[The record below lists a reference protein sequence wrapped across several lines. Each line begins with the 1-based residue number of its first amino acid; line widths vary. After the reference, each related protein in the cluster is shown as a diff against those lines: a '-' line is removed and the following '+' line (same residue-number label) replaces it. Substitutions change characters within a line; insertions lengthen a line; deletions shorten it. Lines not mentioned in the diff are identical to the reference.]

1 MNLKTQKESRRLNL
15 NNMAKEISEESKFQI
30 SVKTLIS
37 IVVAVATVISA
48 YFGLMASINSKFS
61 ELESQVEKALEL
73 PKPGTGTYTIDMG
86 DPAASNTWPPT
97 RMEFNMKDQMARNQI
112 ETLIKEID
120 ELKEEIK
127 LLRK

>member
-1 MNLKTQKESRRLNL
+1 
-15 NNMAKEISEESKFQI
+15 MAKELSEESKFQI

-37 IVVAVATVISA
+37 IVVAVVTVVSA
-48 YFGLMASINSKFS
+48 YFGLMGTINSKFT
-61 ELESQVEKALEL
+61 ELEGKVNEALEL

-86 DPAASNTWPPT
+86 DPAATNTWPPT

-112 ETLIKEID
+112 DQLVKEIE
-120 ELKEEIK
+120 ELNEEIK

>member
-1 MNLKTQKESRRLNL
+1 
-15 NNMAKEISEESKFQI
+15 MAKELSEESKFQI
-30 SVKTLIS
+30 SIKTLIS
-37 IVVAVATVISA
+37 IVVAVAAIISA

-86 DPAASNTWPPT
+86 DPAATNTRPPT

-112 ETLIKEID
+112 DQIIKDLDYIKD
-120 ELKEEIK
+120 EIK

>member
-1 MNLKTQKESRRLNL
+1 
-15 NNMAKEISEESKFQI
+15 MAKELSEESKFQI

-37 IVVAVATVISA
+37 IVVAVVTVVSA

-61 ELESQVEKALEL
+61 ELEGQVQKALEL

-86 DPAASNTWPPT
+86 DPAATNTLPPT

-112 ETLIKEID
+112 DQIIKDLDYIKD
-120 ELKEEIK
+120 EIK

>member
-1 MNLKTQKESRRLNL
+1 
-15 NNMAKEISEESKFQI
+15 MAKELSEESKFQI
-30 SVKTLIS
+30 SVKTLIT
-37 IVVAVATVISA
+37 IVVGVATIISA
-48 YFGLMASINSKFS
+48 YFGLMSSINSKFS

-112 ETLIKEID
+112 DALIKEI
-120 ELKEEIK
+120 EEMNEEIK
-127 LLRK
+127 ELRK

>member
-1 MNLKTQKESRRLNL
+1 
-15 NNMAKEISEESKFQI
+15 MAKELSEESKFQI
-30 SVKTLIS
+30 SIKTLVG

-61 ELESQVEKALEL
+61 ELEIKIQEALEL
-73 PKPGTGTYTIDMG
+73 PKPGTGTYVIDMG

-97 RMEFNMKDQMARNQI
+97 RMEFNMKDQMARNKI
-112 ETLIKEID
+112 DVLTKEIED
-120 ELKEEIK
+120 LSEEIK

>member
-1 MNLKTQKESRRLNL
+1 
-15 NNMAKEISEESKFQI
+15 MAKELSEDSKFQI
-30 SVKTLIS
+30 SVKTLVS
-37 IVVAVATVISA
+37 IVVAVVTVVSA
-48 YFGLMASINSKFS
+48 YFGLMASINSKFT
-61 ELESQVEKALEL
+61 ELETKVQQALEL

-112 ETLIKEID
+112 DQIIKDLDYIKD
-120 ELKEEIK
+120 EIK